1 MGKKPEKAKEP
12 LLKKGDRIELTV
24 SALDED
30 GSGIG
35 AIASSQVRVT
45 GALPGERIVA
55 RIEHVGRHFLS
66 ASRLKLVEP
75 SKDRCMSPCAHL
87 KDCEGCPLIEMK
99 YESQLVWKEH
109 LVTNHIKQY
118 KSLGNAE
125 IFPVI
130 PSPRKLEYRN
140 SAKLV
145 IGGKFIAPL
154 IGIYRRESHDI
165 QDISTCP
172 LHNPLINRIIAVVKK
187 GISKGKIPIY
197 SSRSAQGLLRYLLI
211 RVAEAENK
219 AMVTIVTAK
228 RSYNELHHLAA
239 LITKEIPEVK
249 VIAQNVNS
257 SSGNVILGNRN
268 FFHTKQTSLEATI
281 GGLKFQVSPHSFF
294 QINSG
299 CAELIYNLVREYSSI
314 TGKENVL
321 DLYCGVGSIS
331 IFLASSAKSVF
342 GIESVEDAVEDA
354 KLNARINRALNCD
367 FEAGDVIDVMKH
379 IISMGTEFG
388 VAVLNPPRKGCEERV
403 LKQLASLHPPRI
415 IYVSCSPS
423 SLSRDLAI
431 LDSLGYRCEKVQP
444 VDMFPQTVHVESV
457 ALLHRR

>member
-1 MGKKPEKAKEP
+1 MKTKTERSREP
-12 LLKKGDRIELTV
+12 LYKKGDKLELTI

-30 GSGIG
+30 GLGIG
-35 AIASSQVRVT
+35 AVESSQVKVT
-45 GALPGERIVA
+45 GALPGERVIA
-55 RIEHVGRHFLS
+55 RIEHVGRHNL
-66 ASRLKLVEP
+66 AACRIKLLEP
-75 SKDRCMSPCAHL
+75 SIERCKSPCADI

-99 YESQLVWKEH
+99 YEAQLAWKEN
-109 LVTNHIKQY
+109 LVTNHIKQH
-118 KSLGNAE
+118 KSLE
-125 IFPVI
+125 STKILPVI
-130 PSPRKLEYRN
+130 ASPRKLEYRN

-145 IGGKFIAPL
+145 IGGKFADPV

-165 QDISTCP
+165 QDISSCP

-187 GISKGKIPIY
+187 GIIKGKIPIY
-197 SSRSAQGLLRYLLI
+197 SPRSAQGLLRYLLI
-211 RVAEAENK
+211 RVAEAENR

-228 RSYNELHHLAA
+228 RSYNELHHLASF
-239 LITKEIPEVK
+239 IRKEVPEVL

-268 FFHTKQTSLEATI
+268 FFHTRQTSLETSV
-281 GGLKFQVSPHSFF
+281 GGLRFLISPHSFF
-294 QINSG
+294 QVNSG
-299 CAELIYNLVREYSSI
+299 GAELIYKLVRELSSL

-331 IFLASSAKSVF
+331 LFLASSARSVF

-354 KLNARINRALNCD
+354 KLNAKANRAFNCD
-367 FEAGDVIDVMKH
+367 FVAGDVVDEMKH
-379 IISMGTEFG
+379 IIANGTDID

-403 LKQLASLHPPRI
+403 LKQIASLDTPRI

-431 LDSLGYRCEKVQP
+431 LDTLGYNCEKIQP
-444 VDMFPQTVHVESV
+444 VDMFPQTTHVESV
-457 ALLHRR
+457 ALLYRR

>member
-1 MGKKPEKAKEP
+1 MKNKPERLKEP
-12 LLKKGDRIELTV
+12 LHKKGDKIELTV

-30 GSGIG
+30 GSGLG
-35 AIASSQVRVT
+35 ATATSQVRVT
-45 GALPGERIVA
+45 GALPGERIIA
-55 RIEHVGRHFLS
+55 RIEHVGRHSLT
-66 ASRLKLVEP
+66 ASRLKLIEP
-75 SKDRCMSPCAHL
+75 SKERCKSPCAHV

-99 YESQLVWKEH
+99 YEAQLAWKENI
-109 LVTNHIKQY
+109 VTNHIKQH
-118 KSLGNAE
+118 KSLENTK
-125 IFPVI
+125 ILPVI
-130 PSPRKLEYRN
+130 PSPRKLAYRN

-145 IGGKFIAPL
+145 IGGKYADPV

-165 QDISTCP
+165 QDISNCP

-187 GISKGKIPIY
+187 GIIKGKIPIY
-197 SSRSAQGLLRYLLI
+197 SPRSAQGLLRYLLI

-228 RSYNELHHLAA
+228 RSYNELHHLAS
-239 LITKEIPEVK
+239 LIRKEIPEVT

-257 SSGNVILGNRN
+257 SSGNVILGSRN
-268 FFHTKQTSLEATI
+268 FFHTRQTSLEATV
-281 GGLKFQVSPHSFF
+281 GGLRFLVSPHSFF

-299 CAELIYNLVREYSSI
+299 SAELIYNLVRDFSSL

-331 IFLASSAKSVF
+331 LFLASSAKSVF

-354 KLNARINRALNCD
+354 RLNARTNRVFNCD
-367 FEAGDVIDVMKH
+367 FEAGDVVDEMKH
-379 IISMGTEFG
+379 IITGGTG
-388 VAVLNPPRKGCEERV
+388 IDVTVLNPPRKGCEERV
-403 LKQLASLHPPRI
+403 LRQVASLDTPRI

-431 LDSLGYRCEKVQP
+431 LDTLGYKCEKIQP
-444 VDMFPQTVHVESV
+444 VDMFPQTTHIESV
-457 ALLHRR
+457 ALLYRR